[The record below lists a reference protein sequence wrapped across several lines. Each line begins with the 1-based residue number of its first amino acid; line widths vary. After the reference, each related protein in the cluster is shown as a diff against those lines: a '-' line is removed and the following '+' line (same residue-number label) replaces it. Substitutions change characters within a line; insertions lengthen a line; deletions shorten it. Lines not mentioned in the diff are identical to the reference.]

1 MGQPAGEE
9 DPQEAPR
16 TRTVC
21 TLLAPG
27 VRQGP
32 AQPVHEE
39 AQSTAAHQQ
48 EQVGSGWAGPH
59 SADRFQ
65 DPLQLSGQ
73 KKQVVGNMDGRMLR
87 MLRQIAET
95 S

>member
-1 MGQPAGEE
+1 MFVCYDPTGSELRRVDGQELAASGHFPGGAAEVGEPAGKE

-16 TRTVC
+16 ARTVC

-32 AQPVHEE
+32 AQPVNEE

-48 EQVGSGWAGPH
+48 EQVGSGWWEQAG
-59 SADRFQ
+59 
-65 DPLQLSGQ
+65 
-73 KKQVVGNMDGRMLR
+73 LR
-87 MLRQIAET
+87 C
-95 S
+95 